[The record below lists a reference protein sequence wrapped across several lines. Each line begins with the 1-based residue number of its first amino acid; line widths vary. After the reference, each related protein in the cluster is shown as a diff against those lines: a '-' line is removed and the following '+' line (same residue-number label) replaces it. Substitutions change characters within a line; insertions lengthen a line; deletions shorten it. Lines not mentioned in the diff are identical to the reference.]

1 MASKN
6 YMHGLG
12 VGVGD
17 DDDDGGVEDAAD
29 DLITG
34 GESVQSRVAPNSS

>member
-1 MASKN
+1 MQ
-6 YMHGLG
+6 GLG

-17 DDDDGGVEDAAD
+17 DDDDGGGGEDATD